1 MVVRSSG
8 RAEDGTKE
16 GPVVTDKQREGIY
29 ATLHVLK
36 EVRIRFDTK
45 VLIHPFQ

>member
-8 RAEDGTKE
+8 RAEDGAQE
-16 GPVVTDKQREGIY
+16 PPLVTDKQREGIY

-36 EVRIRFDTK
+36 EVRILFT
-45 VLIHPFQ
+45 